1 MSRGTK
7 VPGFI
12 NLLPDEIS
20 KPKRTGP
27 EEVIPVPNSAMPD
40 FGTPDILI
48 PDNFWSNLKQFLFER
63 PVKVTERSDVPF
75 TKNNFGSG
83 LKDNLKFFLSAP
95 AAPKHITNKR
105 LEIEWGGAFGSF
117 SSRVKDFF
125 NPPKQAPL
133 PPGIQPVKVKDIWSK
148 NENFSWT
155 QLIAFAVHA
164 GVIALLITPFFIGLT
179 RPIKAVNKQ
188 SDVTPIDLSPYIA
201 KLPAGADKAGGG
213 GGGGDRSVLPAT
225 KGKAPKFAMTQFT
238 PPTAVIKNPQ
248 PKLAMDPTLLGPPDL
263 KVANPNLSNFGDP
276 MAAVV
281 NLSNGTGGGGGI
293 GSGEAGG
300 IGSGSGGGLG
310 PGEGGGTGGGAFH
323 AGVNGVGMPSCFY
336 MPNPPYSEEARKAK
350 YSGIVLVE
358 AVVNLD
364 GHLSNLK
371 LIKSPGLGLD
381 ENTITTLKTWR
392 CKAAT
397 GSSGKPVPTIVT
409 FEVNFRLY

>member
-1 MSRGTK
+1 MR
-7 VPGFI
+7 
-12 NLLPDEIS
+12 E
-20 KPKRTGP
+20 
-27 EEVIPVPNSAMPD
+27 
-40 FGTPDILI
+40 
-48 PDNFWSNLKQFLFER
+48 
-63 PVKVTERSDVPF
+63 
-75 TKNNFGSG
+75 
-83 LKDNLKFFLSAP
+83 NLKFFLSAP
-95 AAPKHITNKR
+95 AAPKHVTNKR
-105 LEIEWGGAFGSF
+105 LEVDWGGNFGGFGS
-117 SSRVKDFF
+117 RIKDFF

-133 PPGIQPVKVKDIWSK
+133 PPGIHPVKVKDIWSK
-148 NENFSWT
+148 DENFGWT
-155 QLIAFAVHA
+155 QAIAFAVHA
-164 GVIALLITPFFIGLT
+164 GVVALLITPFIIGLT
-179 RPIKAVNKQ
+179 TPTKAVNKQ
-188 SDVTPIDLSPYIA
+188 VDVTPLDISPYIA

-213 GGGGDRSVLPAT
+213 GGGGDRSTIPAT
-225 KGKAPKFAMTQFT
+225 KGKAPKFSMTQFT
-238 PPTAVIKNPQ
+238 PPTAVIKNPN

-276 MAAVV
+276 MAAAV
-281 NLSNGTGGGGGI
+281 NMSNGTGGGGGI

-358 AVVNLD
+358 AIVNLD

-381 ENTITTLKTWR
+381 ENTLTTLKTWR

-397 GSSGKPVPTIVT
+397 GASGKPVPTIVT

>member
-1 MSRGTK
+1 

-27 EEVIPVPNSAMPD
+27 EEIVPVPSSALPD
-40 FGTPDILI
+40 FGTPEILI

-63 PVKVTERSDVPF
+63 PVKVIERPGAPF
-75 TKNNFGSG
+75 TKNSFGSSMT
-83 LKDNLKFFLSAP
+83 DNLKFFFSAP
-95 AAPKHITNKR
+95 AAPKNVVNKR
-105 LEIEWGGAFGSF
+105 LEVDWGGNFGSF
-117 SSRVKDFF
+117 KDRVKDFF
-125 NPPKQAPL
+125 NPPKPAPL
-133 PPGIQPVKVKDIWSK
+133 PPGIQAVKVKDIWSK
-148 NENFSWT
+148 DENFGWT
-155 QLIAFAVHA
+155 QAIAFAVHA
-164 GVIALLITPFFIGLT
+164 GVVALLITPFIISMAK
-179 RPIKAVNKQ
+179 PIKAVNKQ
-188 SDVTPIDLSPYIA
+188 VDVTPLDISPYIA

-213 GGGGDRSVLPAT
+213 GGGGDRSPLPPT
-225 KGKAPKFAMTQFT
+225 KGRAPRFSMTQFT
-238 PPTAVIKNPQ
+238 PPTAVIKNPN

-276 MAAVV
+276 MAPAV
-281 NLSNGTGGGGGI
+281 NMSNGPGGGGGI
-293 GSGEAGG
+293 GTGEGGG

-310 PGEGGGTGGGAFH
+310 PGEGGGTGGGKFH

-381 ENTITTLKTWR
+381 ENTLTTLKTWR

-397 GSSGKPVPTIVT
+397 GPSGSPVPTIVT

>member
-1 MSRGTK
+1 
-7 VPGFI
+7 VQGFI

-27 EEVIPVPNSAMPD
+27 EEIVPVPKEALPD
-40 FGTPDILI
+40 FGTPSILI
-48 PDNFWSNLKQFLFER
+48 PDNFWSNLKQFLFEK
-63 PVKVTERSDVPF
+63 PVKVIERSDVPF
-75 TKNNFGSG
+75 HKNTFGSG
-83 LKDNLKFFLSAP
+83 MRENLKFFLSAP
-95 AAPKHITNKR
+95 AAPKGVTNKR
-105 LEIEWGGAFGSF
+105 LEVDWGGNFGGF
-117 SSRVKDFF
+117 VDRIKDVF
-125 NPPKQAPL
+125 NPPKVAPL
-133 PPGIQPVKVKDIWSK
+133 PPGIHPVKVKDIWSK
-148 NENFSWT
+148 DENFGWT
-155 QLIAFAVHA
+155 QGIAFAAHA
-164 GVIALLITPFFIGLT
+164 GIIALLLTPFIFLT
-179 RPIKAVNKQ
+179 TPTKAKNKQ
-188 SDVTPIDLSPYIA
+188 LDVTPLDISPYLA

-225 KGKAPKFAMTQFT
+225 KGKAPKFSMTQFT
-238 PPTAVIKNPQ
+238 PPTAVIKNPN
-248 PKLAMDPTLLGPPDL
+248 PKLAMDPSLLGPPDL

-276 MAAVV
+276 MAAEV
-281 NLSNGTGGGGGI
+281 NMSNGTGGGGGI

-358 AVVNLD
+358 AIVNLD

-381 ENTITTLKTWR
+381 ENTLTTLKTWR

-397 GSSGKPVPTIVT
+397 GPAGKPVATIVT

>member
-1 MSRGTK
+1 
-7 VPGFI
+7 VQGFI

-27 EEVIPVPNSAMPD
+27 EEIIPVSNEALPD
-40 FGTPDILI
+40 FGTPSILI
-48 PDNFWSNLKQFLFER
+48 PDNFWSNLKQFLFEK
-63 PVKVTERSDVPF
+63 PVKVVERSDVPF
-75 TKNNFGSG
+75 HKNTFGSSMG
-83 LKDNLKFFLSAP
+83 ENLKFFFSSP
-95 AAPKHITNKR
+95 AAPKHVTNKR
-105 LEIEWGGAFGSF
+105 LEVDWGGNFGGF
-117 SSRVKDFF
+117 VDRIKDVF
-125 NPPKQAPL
+125 NPPKVAPL
-133 PPGIQPVKVKDIWSK
+133 PPGIHPVKVKDIWSK
-148 NENFSWT
+148 DENFGWT
-155 QLIAFAVHA
+155 QAIAFAVHA
-164 GVIALLITPFFIGLT
+164 GVIALLITPFIIGLT
-179 RPIKAVNKQ
+179 TPTKAKNKQ
-188 SDVTPIDLSPYIA
+188 IDVTPLDISPYIA

-213 GGGGDRSVLPAT
+213 GGGGDRSITPAT
-225 KGKAPKFAMTQFT
+225 KGKAPKFSMTQFT
-238 PPTAVIKNPQ
+238 PPTAVIKNPN
-248 PKLAMDPTLLGPPDL
+248 PKLAMDPSLLGPPDL
-263 KVANPNLSNFGDP
+263 KVANPNLANFGDP
-276 MAAVV
+276 MAAEV
-281 NLSNGTGGGGGI
+281 NMSNGPGGGGGI

-358 AVVNLD
+358 AIVNLD

-381 ENTITTLKTWR
+381 ENTLTTLKTWR

-397 GSSGKPVPTIVT
+397 GPSGKPVATIVT